1 MTKEERRKK
10 QRYLIRE
17 QLRDWHPLLDI
28 NGKMHFHY
36 LMENLDIY
44 IGTKIIYYR
53 KHTEDLPCARET
65 SAS

>member
-53 KHTEDLPCARET
+53 KH
-65 SAS
+65 